1 MKIFSKSRHRSTL
14 LCFILP
20 ITFTFG
26 NGESND
32 IKFEKVIDSLK
43 TIRNRSPERAI
54 RYAREILD
62 DHGSKDLG
70 HNESRILN
78 TVGEIYLD
86 LNLPVL
92 ALSYFIDANEKSAV
106 KGKKPWISINIG
118 NVYFQEKAWLKAKEK
133 YLDALDAFRRRNVS
147 HPNALSGKTKA
158 LSNLGKIEMNLNNHD
173 QALTYFKEALDLK
186 RNSARYQ
193 AFQKTKLDAK
203 PAYAGIGAGVAK
215 QHHLLSLLYTRWGLY
230 ELALEQCSA
239 IDSLMSYLN
248 GKEDVNYDT
257 SLILGKN
264 YSRKCEL
271 FTILG
276 EYQKALTN
284 SRSAI
289 VLLKNSPIELVK
301 HYKIDSEIY
310 IAQNDLYKALESID
324 KGLRLCDLNGMSIQE
339 LDLLDKKMKI
349 LKSNKLERSALDI
362 SQKIIAKKEQ
372 VENKRIEILLES
384 LSYRSELLKNRKE
397 ISVSENRQKMTLVIS
412 FAIIVMLGFIVK
424 YYRNK
429 REYLEQQIKLNEQEK
444 QIVASELKKKE
455 SDLIKMSTF
464 IVSKND
470 LLSSIVKDLEY
481 HISLID
487 NKSDRK
493 SLEPLKKRISN
504 KIDDSADW
512 DQFLAQFSTA
522 YPDFID
528 CLIEKY
534 PKLRSGDIKIC
545 CYLKMNMNTKEI
557 AKVSG
562 LSVRAVENKRY
573 RLRKKL
579 ELETG
584 VSLDS
589 YIHTMRNQ

>member
-147 HPNALSGKTKA
+147 HPNALRGKTKA

-215 QHHLLSLLYTRWGLY
+215 QHHLLSILYTRWGLY

-384 LSYRSELLKNRKE
+384 LSYRSELLRNRKE
-397 ISVSENRQKMTLVIS
+397 ISISENRAKMILIIS
-412 FAIIVMLGFIVK
+412 FIIIVMLGFSLK

-528 CLIEKY
+528 CLTEKY
-534 PKLRSGDIKIC
+534 PKLRSGDIKLC

-579 ELETG
+579 ELETD

>member
-1 MKIFSKSRHRSTL
+1 MII
-14 LCFILP
+14 CFILP
-20 ITFTFG
+20 ITFIFG
-26 NGESND
+26 NGESSD

-43 TIRNRSPERAI
+43 TLRNKSPERAI

-62 DHGSKDLG
+62 NHGSNDLG

-78 TVGEIYLD
+78 TVGEIYLE
-86 LNLPVL
+86 LSLPTL
-92 ALSYFIDANEKSAV
+92 ALSYFIDANEKSVV

-118 NVYFQEKAWLKAKEK
+118 NVYFQEKVWLKAKEK
-133 YLDALDAFRRRNVS
+133 YLDALDAFRRRNVN
-147 HPNALSGKTKA
+147 HPNALSGKAKA
-158 LSNLGKIEMNLNNHD
+158 LSNLAKIEMNLNNHD
-173 QALTYFKEALDLK
+173 QALKYFKEALDLK

-203 PAYAGIGAGVAK
+203 PAYVGIGAGVAK
-215 QHHLLSLLYTRWGLY
+215 QHHLLSILYTRWGLY

-264 YSRKCEL
+264 YSRRCEL

-301 HYKIDSEIY
+301 HYKIDAEMY

-324 KGLRLCDLNGMSIQE
+324 TGLKVCDFNGMSIQE

-349 LKSNKLERSALDI
+349 LKSNKLERSALGI
-362 SQKIIAKKEQ
+362 SQKIIVKKEQ
-372 VENKRIEILLES
+372 VENKRTEILLES

-397 ISVSENRQKMTLVIS
+397 ISASENRQKMTLVIS

-429 REYLEQQIKLNEQEK
+429 REYLEQQVKLNEQEK

-455 SDLIKMSTF
+455 NDLIKMSTF

-512 DQFLAQFSTA
+512 DQFLTQFSTA

-528 CLIEKY
+528 CLTEKY
-534 PKLRSGDIKIC
+534 PKLRSGDIKLC

-579 ELETG
+579 ELETD

-589 YIHTMRNQ
+589 YIHSMRNK

>member
-62 DHGSKDLG
+62 DYGSKDLG

-215 QHHLLSLLYTRWGLY
+215 QHHLLSILYTRWGLY

-384 LSYRSELLKNRKE
+384 LSYRSELLRNRKE
-397 ISVSENRQKMTLVIS
+397 ISISENRAKMILIIS
-412 FAIIVMLGFIVK
+412 FIIIVMLGFSLK
-424 YYRNK
+424 HYRNK

-528 CLIEKY
+528 CLTEKY
-534 PKLRSGDIKIC
+534 PKLRSGDIKLC

-579 ELETG
+579 ELETD

>member
-1 MKIFSKSRHRSTL
+1 MTIFCKSRHSSTL
-14 LCFILP
+14 LCFILS

-26 NGESND
+26 NGEKND

-62 DHGSKDLG
+62 DYGSKDLG

-86 LNLPVL
+86 LNLPTL

-118 NVYFQEKAWLKAKEK
+118 NVYFQEENWLSAKEK
-133 YLDALDAFRRRNVS
+133 YFDALDAFSRRNVS
-147 HPNALSGKTKA
+147 HPNTLSGKAVA
-158 LSNLGKIEMNLNNHD
+158 LSNLGRIEMNLNNYD
-173 QALTYFKEALDLK
+173 QALSYFKEALDFK

-203 PAYAGIGAGVAK
+203 PAYAGLGAGVAN

-239 IDSLMSYLN
+239 VDSLMSYLN

-289 VLLKNSPIELVK
+289 ALLKNSPIELVK

-324 KGLRLCDLNGMSIQE
+324 TGLSICDLNGMSIQE
-339 LDLLDKKMKI
+339 LDLLDRKMKI
-349 LKSNKLERSALDI
+349 LKSNKLERSALGI
-362 SQKIIAKKEQ
+362 SQKIIVKKEQ

-397 ISVSENRQKMTLVIS
+397 ISISENREKMTIVIS
-412 FAIIVMLGFIVK
+412 FTIIVMLGFSVK

-444 QIVASELKKKE
+444 QIVESDLKKKE
-455 SDLIKMSTF
+455 SDLVKMSTF
-464 IVSKND
+464 IVSKNN

-481 HISLID
+481 HISLIE

-493 SLEPLKKRISN
+493 SLEPLKKRISD

-512 DQFLAQFSTA
+512 DQFLTQFSTA

-528 CLIEKY
+528 CLTEKY
-534 PKLRSGDIKIC
+534 PKLRSGDIKLC

-557 AKVSG
+557 AQVSG

-579 ELETG
+579 ELETD

-589 YIHTMRNQ
+589 YIHSMRNK

>member
-1 MKIFSKSRHRSTL
+1 MTIFSKSRHSSTL
-14 LCFILP
+14 LCFILS

-26 NGESND
+26 NGERND

-62 DHGSKDLG
+62 TYGSNDLG

-78 TVGEIYLD
+78 TIGEIYLD
-86 LNLPVL
+86 LNLPAL
-92 ALSYFIDANEKSAV
+92 ALSYFIDANEKSTV

-118 NVYFQEKAWLKAKEK
+118 NVYFQEKAWLNAKEK
-133 YLDALDAFRRRNVS
+133 YLDALDAFRRRNVN
-147 HPNALSGKTKA
+147 HPNALSGKTVA
-158 LSNLGKIEMNLNNHD
+158 LSNLGRIEMNLNNHD
-173 QALTYFKEALDLK
+173 QALSYFKEALDLK
-186 RNSARYQ
+186 RNTARYQ

-203 PAYAGIGAGVAK
+203 PAYAGIGVGVAN
-215 QHHLLSLLYTRWGLY
+215 QHYLLSLLYIKWGLS

-248 GKEDVNYDT
+248 GKEDVNYNT
-257 SLILGKN
+257 SDILGKN

-276 EYQKALTN
+276 EYPKALSN

-289 VLLKNSPIELVK
+289 ALLKNSPIELVK
-301 HYKIDSEIY
+301 HYKIDTEMY
-310 IAQNDLYKALESID
+310 IVQDDLYRALESID
-324 KGLRLCDLNGMSIQE
+324 TGLKICELNGMSIQE
-339 LDLLDKKMKI
+339 LDLLDKKMKL
-349 LKSNKLERSALDI
+349 LKLNKLERSALDI

-372 VENKRIEILLES
+372 IESKRIEILLES
-384 LSYRSELLKNRKE
+384 LSYRSELLRNREK
-397 ISVSENRQKMTLVIS
+397 IAISENREKIILVLS
-412 FAIIVMLGFIVK
+412 FTVIFLLGFILK

-429 REYLEQQIKLNEQEK
+429 REYLEQQVKLNKQEK
-444 QIVASELKKKE
+444 KIVESELKKKE

-481 HISLID
+481 HISLIE

-493 SLEPLKKRISN
+493 SLEPLKKRISD

-512 DQFLAQFSTA
+512 DQFLTQFSTT

-528 CLIEKY
+528 CLTEKY
-534 PKLRSGDIKIC
+534 PKLRSGDIKLC

-579 ELETG
+579 ELETD

-589 YIHTMRNQ
+589 YIHSMRNK

>member
-1 MKIFSKSRHRSTL
+1 MTIFCKSRHSSTL
-14 LCFILP
+14 LCFILS

-32 IKFEKVIDSLK
+32 IKFQKVIDSLK

-92 ALSYFIDANEKSAV
+92 ALSYFIDANEKSVV

-118 NVYFQEKAWLKAKEK
+118 NVYFQEKAWFKAKEK

-158 LSNLGKIEMNLNNHD
+158 LSNLGKIEMNLNNHN

-239 IDSLMSYLN
+239 VDSLMSYLN
-248 GKEDVNYDT
+248 GKENVNYDT

-289 VLLKNSPIELVK
+289 ALLKNSPIELVK

-310 IAQNDLYKALESID
+310 IAQNDLYQALESID
-324 KGLRLCDLNGMSIQE
+324 TGISICDLNGMSIQE
-339 LDLLDKKMKI
+339 LDLLDRKMKI

-362 SQKIIAKKEQ
+362 SQKIILKKEQ
-372 VENKRIEILLES
+372 VENKRMEILLES
-384 LSYRSELLKNRKE
+384 LSYRSELLKNRKK
-397 ISVSENRQKMTLVIS
+397 VSATENRQKMTLVIS

-424 YYRNK
+424 FYRNK

-444 QIVASELKKKE
+444 QIVESDLKKKE
-455 SDLIKMSTF
+455 SDLVKMSTF

-481 HISLID
+481 HISLIE

-493 SLEPLKKRISN
+493 SLEPLKKRISD

-512 DQFLAQFSTA
+512 DQFLTQFSTT

-528 CLIEKY
+528 CLTEKY
-534 PKLRSGDIKIC
+534 PKLRSGDIKLC

-557 AKVSG
+557 AKVTG

-579 ELETG
+579 ELETD

-589 YIHTMRNQ
+589 YIHTMRNK

>member
-147 HPNALSGKTKA
+147 HPNALRGKTKA

-215 QHHLLSLLYTRWGLY
+215 QHHLLSILYTRWGLY

-310 IAQNDLYKALESID
+310 IAQNDLYKALKSID

-384 LSYRSELLKNRKE
+384 LSYRSELLRNRKE
-397 ISVSENRQKMTLVIS
+397 ISISENRAKMILIIS
-412 FAIIVMLGFIVK
+412 FIIIVMLGFSLK

-528 CLIEKY
+528 CLTEKY
-534 PKLRSGDIKIC
+534 PKLRSGDIKLC

-579 ELETG
+579 ELETD

-589 YIHTMRNQ
+589 YIHTMRNK

>member
-1 MKIFSKSRHRSTL
+1 MKIFCKSRHSSTL
-14 LCFILP
+14 LCFILL

-62 DHGSKDLG
+62 NYGSKDLG

-118 NVYFQEKAWLKAKEK
+118 NVYFQEKAWFKAKEK

-215 QHHLLSLLYTRWGLY
+215 QHHLLSILYTRWGLY

-384 LSYRSELLKNRKE
+384 LSYRSELLRNRKE
-397 ISVSENRQKMTLVIS
+397 ISISENRAKMILIIS
-412 FAIIVMLGFIVK
+412 FIIIVMLGFSLK
-424 YYRNK
+424 HYRNK

-528 CLIEKY
+528 CLTEKY
-534 PKLRSGDIKIC
+534 PKLRSGDIKLC

-579 ELETG
+579 ELETD

-589 YIHTMRNQ
+589 YIHSMRNK

>member
-62 DHGSKDLG
+62 DYGSKDLG

-215 QHHLLSLLYTRWGLY
+215 QHHLLSILYTRWGLY

-384 LSYRSELLKNRKE
+384 LSYRSELLRNRKE
-397 ISVSENRQKMTLVIS
+397 ISISENRAKMILIIS
-412 FAIIVMLGFIVK
+412 FIIIVMLGFSLK

-528 CLIEKY
+528 CLTEKY
-534 PKLRSGDIKIC
+534 PKLRSGDIKLC

-557 AKVSG
+557 AKISG

-579 ELETG
+579 ELETD

>member
-1 MKIFSKSRHRSTL
+1 MKIFCKSRHSSAL

-62 DHGSKDLG
+62 NYGSKDLG

-78 TVGEIYLD
+78 TIGEIYLD

-92 ALSYFIDANEKSAV
+92 ALSYFIDANEKSVV

-133 YLDALDAFRRRNVS
+133 YLDALDAFRRRNVN
-147 HPNALSGKTKA
+147 HPNALSGKAKA

-173 QALTYFKEALDLK
+173 QALKYFKEALDLK

-203 PAYAGIGAGVAK
+203 PAYVGIGAGVAK
-215 QHHLLSLLYTRWGLY
+215 QHHLLSILYTRWGLY
-230 ELALEQCSA
+230 QLALEQCSA

-264 YSRKCEL
+264 YSRRCEL

-301 HYKIDSEIY
+301 HYKIDAEMY
-310 IAQNDLYKALESID
+310 ITQNDLYKALESID
-324 KGLRLCDLNGMSIQE
+324 TGLRICDLNGMSIKE

-349 LKSNKLERSALDI
+349 LKSNKLERSALGI
-362 SQKIIAKKEQ
+362 SQKIIVKKEQ

-397 ISVSENRQKMTLVIS
+397 ISASENRQKMTLVIS
-412 FAIIVMLGFIVK
+412 FAIFVMFGFIVK
-424 YYRNK
+424 YYRN
-429 REYLEQQIKLNEQEK
+429 
-444 QIVASELKKKE
+444 
-455 SDLIKMSTF
+455 
-464 IVSKND
+464 
-470 LLSSIVKDLEY
+470 
-481 HISLID
+481 
-487 NKSDRK
+487 
-493 SLEPLKKRISN
+493 
-504 KIDDSADW
+504 
-512 DQFLAQFSTA
+512 
-522 YPDFID
+522 
-528 CLIEKY
+528 
-534 PKLRSGDIKIC
+534 
-545 CYLKMNMNTKEI
+545 
-557 AKVSG
+557 
-562 LSVRAVENKRY
+562 
-573 RLRKKL
+573 
-579 ELETG
+579 
-584 VSLDS
+584 
-589 YIHTMRNQ
+589 

>member
-92 ALSYFIDANEKSAV
+92 ALSYFIDANEKSVV

-133 YLDALDAFRRRNVS
+133 YLDALDAFRRRNVN

-215 QHHLLSLLYTRWGLY
+215 QHHLLSILYTRWGLY

-310 IAQNDLYKALESID
+310 IAQNDLYKALKSID

-384 LSYRSELLKNRKE
+384 LSYRSELLRNRKE
-397 ISVSENRQKMTLVIS
+397 ISISENRAKMILIIS
-412 FAIIVMLGFIVK
+412 FIIIVMLGFSLK

-528 CLIEKY
+528 CLTEKY
-534 PKLRSGDIKIC
+534 PKLRSGDIKLC

-579 ELETG
+579 ELETD

-589 YIHTMRNQ
+589 YIHTMRNK